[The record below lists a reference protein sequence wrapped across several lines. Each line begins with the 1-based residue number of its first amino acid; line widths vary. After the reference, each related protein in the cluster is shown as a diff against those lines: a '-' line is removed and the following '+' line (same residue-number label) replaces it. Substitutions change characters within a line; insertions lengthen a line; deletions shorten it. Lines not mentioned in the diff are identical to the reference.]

1 MPATILIADDYD
13 DTREL
18 LRVILESN
26 GYQVRE
32 AQNGRDCL
40 ELARREAPSLILLDI
55 SMPSLDGWSVLR
67 ELRADE
73 RTRRIPCIAVTA
85 FAMER
90 DRQRA
95 LAAGFDDYVA
105 KPFRAKELLEKIER
119 ALDRQP
125 RDGMLP

>member
-1 MPATILIADDYD
+1 M
-13 DTREL
+13 
-18 LRVILESN
+18 
-26 GYQVRE
+26 
-32 AQNGRDCL
+32 